1 MTTLIINIRQALK
14 QNLIP
19 GICLQLFAFAIALAY
34 FKWPA
39 ATAVLN
45 IFADLK
51 LQYGWVYSMC
61 STAIFGGLI
70 PFCYLWFTGHIRRAM
85 VPLALFYVL
94 FWAYK
99 GVEVDLLYT
108 AQAMWFGIG
117 NDWPTLIKKAAVD
130 QFIYGTF
137 WAAPSMAIGYL
148 WKECDFNF
156 ARTKSMLNRQFFF
169 LQIPTTL
176 VSNWLIWIPA
186 VLIIYSMP
194 PALQIPLFNLVLCF
208 FVLLLTTISQ
218 HKKSDSDQQS

>member
-1 MTTLIINIRQALK
+1 MTALLFNIRQALK

-19 GICLQLFAFAIALAY
+19 GVCLQAFALALALAY

-39 ATAVLN
+39 ATAVFN
-45 IFADLK
+45 IFAEQK
-51 LQYGWVYSMC
+51 LRYGWLYSLL

-70 PFCYLWFTGHIRRAM
+70 PFCYLWFTGRVRHSLR
-85 VPLALFYVL
+85 PLALFYVL

-99 GVEVDLLYT
+99 GVEVDLLYSV
-108 AQAMWFGIG
+108 QAYWFGTG
-117 NDWPTLIKKAAVD
+117 SDWPTLIKKTAVD

-137 WAAPSMAIGYL
+137 WAAPTMAIGYL
-148 WKECDFNF
+148 WKECGFNW
-156 ARTKSMLNRQFFF
+156 ARTRSQLNRRFFL

-176 VSNWLIWIPA
+176 VSNWLIWLPA

-194 PALQIPLFNLVLCF
+194 QALQIPLFNLVLCF

-218 HKKSDSDQQS
+218 RGTTDNAD